1 MSQVYILGCGAVGL
15 LLAEKLAKEHSV
27 TLITRNLSYQAFLF
41 VQGKEQTHLDIKV
54 TTLDQLSEKIHTCII
69 PVKAYQIE
77 QAISDITPHLSDNA
91 NLILSHNGM
100 HDLLSIQTQLAPKH
114 ALFFFSTS
122 MGGMKPTPN
131 SVIFKGHGLSQLGA
145 CNQIAKKRLN
155 TLYQTWFA
163 THFDPIEV
171 VDDINLIRWQ
181 KLCVNIAI
189 NPLTALYQCQNGA
202 LRAPKYARK
211 VLNLLNETCEIARL
225 EGVELQLS
233 EELTRVYHV
242 MTLTAK
248 NTSSMAQ
255 DIKLNRRSE
264 IDAICGF
271 VATMAKR
278 HSRQAPQNERLW
290 QQIKQKEQV

>member
-15 LLAEKLAKEHSV
+15 LLAEKLAKDHSV
-27 TLITRNLSYQAFLF
+27 TLVTRDLSYKAFLF
-41 VQGKEQTHLDIKV
+41 IQGKEQTRLNIKV
-54 TTLDQLSEKIHTCII
+54 TTLAQLSEKMHTCII
-69 PVKAYQIE
+69 PVKAYQVE
-77 QAISDITPHLSDNA
+77 QAISDVAPHLSDNA

-100 HDLLSIQTQLAPKH
+100 HDLQRIQTQLAPKH

-131 SVIFKGHGLSQLGA
+131 SVIFKGAGLSQLGA
-145 CNQIAKKRLN
+145 CNQIAKQRLN
-155 TLYQTWFA
+155 TVYQTWFA
-163 THFDPIEV
+163 KHFDPIEV
-171 VDDINLIRWQ
+171 VDDINLVRWQ

-189 NPLTALYQCQNGA
+189 NPLTAIHQCKNGA
-202 LRAPKYARK
+202 LRAPKYARQ
-211 VLNLLNETCEIARL
+211 VLNLLNEACKVAGL
-225 EGVELQLS
+225 EGVELQMS
-233 EELTRVYHV
+233 EELTRAYHV
-242 MTLTAK
+242 MTLTAN

-271 VATMAKR
+271 VSTTAKT
-278 HSRQAPQNERLW
+278 HGHQAPQNERLW